1 MGNRQAK
8 YSELQKDFKVQL
20 IAGKKRSK
28 LRQNELVTYNRKLRA
43 ELEKLVNEDKT
54 EMAKLKAVE

>member
-8 YSELQKDFKVQL
+8 YNELQKDFKVQL

-28 LRQNELVTYNRKLRA
+28 LRQNELVTYNRKLRT

>member
-28 LRQNELVTYNRKLRA
+28 LRQNELVTYNRKLRT